1 MMIFLLKVLYFG
13 GLLEE
18 NDVRKATLYDSS

>member
-18 NDVRKATLYDSS
+18 NDVRKAMLYDFS